1 MNWYYSGFPY
11 SDELYH
17 HGIKNQKWGLR
28 RYQNEDG
35 SLTPLGRIHYGVG
48 KAGRAIGSGA
58 SKVGQAIGN
67 SVKKRIDRRIQKDKD
82 KHPWKMSDEELRNRI
97 ARINSENTLKEA
109 AKKNQSEL
117 LSRGRKVALD
127 IAETSAKTIA
137 SKGIE
142 AFTKKVFGEKAEAV
156 RDLADVLA
164 DSTATI
170 SQIQNA
176 EKRFDIQQKFKKAEN
191 MKRTYEDEGSIDVNK
206 LSREELDNL
215 NAWKKSR
222 DSALGKPKPNPSDSK
237 AQSEQRQKKQD
248 TNNKEGESSLEKAR
262 QQQRDAQRELNR
274 KNAQEAVAA
283 RKAEAQRRADERT
296 ERLSE
301 IRRTAETNAQ
311 NRLTAERKREVEQ
324 FVENIFRNERI
335 RRADYRDS
343 MTAARRT
350 AEFNAAKRRA
360 LQLAEEGS
368 KITVAE
374 LFFDGNIDG

>member
-1 MNWYYSGFPY
+1 MNFYDSGFPY

-35 SLTPLGRIHYGVG
+35 SLTALGRIHYGVG
-48 KAGRAIGSGA
+48 KAAKAVGSGA
-58 SKVGQAIGN
+58 SKAGKAIGD
-67 SVKKRIDRRIQKDKD
+67 SVKKRMDYRAQKRKD
-82 KHPWKMSDEELRNRI
+82 KHPWMMTDEELKTRL
-97 ARINSENTLKEA
+97 ARINAENTFREA
-109 AKKNQSEL
+109 KNKNRSEL
-117 LSRGRKVALD
+117 VSRGRKVALD
-127 IAETSAKTIA
+127 IAEASAKTIA

-191 MKRTYEDEGSIDVNK
+191 MKRTYENESAIDVNK

-222 DSALGKPKPNPSDSK
+222 DSALGKPKPNQNEPK
-237 AQSEQRQKKQD
+237 VVKEQNQKKQD
-248 TNNKEGESSLEKAR
+248 GGNKEGESSLEKAR

-274 KNAQEAVAA
+274 KNAQEAIAA
-283 RKAEAQRRADERT
+283 RKAEAKRRSDERT

-301 IRRTAETNAQ
+301 IRRTAEINAQ
-311 NRLTAERKREVEQ
+311 NRLTTERKREVEQ
-324 FVENIFRNERI
+324 LVENMFKSARI
-335 RRADYRDS
+335 RNADYKDS
-343 MTAARRT
+343 MTQARKT

-368 KITVAE
+368 KISVAN